1 MDEHEALIEYS
12 EMTTFNFNSEEFQ
25 KVKKDYL
32 ECVFKNGELTRE
44 ENFTDIKNRALTYTR
59 KR

>member
-32 ECVFKNGELTRE
+32 ECKKVAINFAWLVSNFISKFKPVKIN
-44 ENFTDIKNRALTYTR
+44 
-59 KR
+59 